1 MIVSK
6 KKLVPTKP
14 PNRAARSAAM
24 PDSLFDG
31 DSPIQTDDSALQ
43 FERILNSREAADLLR
58 MHHKTLERKAR
69 RGEIPGYYYNG
80 CWHFR
85 ASELD
90 AWLKTAVNSGIANPS
105 VLNRRIA

>member
-1 MIVSK
+1 MTFEVIVSEFTNK
-6 KKLVPTKP
+6 ATLTP
-14 PNRAARSAAM
+14 
-24 PDSLFDG
+24 
-31 DSPIQTDDSALQ
+31 
-43 FERILNSREAADLLR
+43 FEPVLTSREGADLLR

-90 AWLKTAVNSGIANPS
+90 AWLRSAVKSAVANPS